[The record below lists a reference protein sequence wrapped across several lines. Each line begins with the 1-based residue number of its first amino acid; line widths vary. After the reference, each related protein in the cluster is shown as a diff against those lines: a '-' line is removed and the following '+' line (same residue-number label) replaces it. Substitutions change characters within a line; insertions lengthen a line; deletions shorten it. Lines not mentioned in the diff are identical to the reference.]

1 MRSLAMLEALQK
13 RKAEEAAA
21 ANVKEYWEAVGTR
34 EPYWG
39 VLTSPEYKGQ
49 QQLEPPREETFFA
62 SGAAEV
68 AFMESALRTHAGVE
82 LSALGAG
89 DDAAFLD
96 LGCGVGRIAIPMAQ
110 HCSHIFCVDIADS
123 YLQQLRQAC
132 SSRSVS
138 NFSAVRLDALLAAS
152 FPSSA
157 ASSDGRARSVRF
169 AYSLITLQHNP
180 PAVML
185 HLVGRLC
192 DLLAPGGYALVHAP
206 YHIPDHVTK
215 DFPDVMQM
223 NFVPK
228 ELVVQRVSASGC
240 ELVHILDEG
249 VDYCG
254 GDIENCCYL
263 VRKPLAPASAALA
276 ACAEEAEAAEVS

>member
-1 MRSLAMLEALQK
+1 VSTQ
-13 RKAEEAAA
+13 
-21 ANVKEYWEAVGTR
+21 
-34 EPYWG
+34 
-39 VLTSPEYKGQ
+39 
-49 QQLEPPREETFFA
+49 
-62 SGAAEV
+62 
-68 AFMESALRTHAGVE
+68 
-82 LSALGAG
+82 
-89 DDAAFLD
+89 
-96 LGCGVGRIAIPMAQ
+96 
-110 HCSHIFCVDIADS
+110 IADS

-215 DFPDVMQM
+215 DFPDVHAQTILSNTVRRTRTTRATARGASATSRRSATPRLATDTSLRRRCTTPTHDAITRSGCVSRRRPQVMQM

-228 ELVVQRVSASGC
+228 EQVVQRVSASGC